1 VRVGTILPI
10 AEGDGPG
17 RTPTWK
23 EILQFARRAEA
34 IGVDSIWVFDH
45 MFSNQPGTRPR
56 GLHEAWSLQSAL
68 AASTERVE
76 LGQLVMCT
84 SFRNPALLA
93 KMAATADEISGGRLI
108 LGLGAGWHD
117 QEYRAFGYPTDHR
130 VSRFGEAIGI
140 IMPLLR
146 GETVTASGSFY
157 TVSDAVLL
165 PKPTR
170 HIPVLVAGKGPRMLR
185 LTARHADAWNTAW
198 FGLPDH
204 RLHAQLTAFDAV
216 LATEGRDGSSIR
228 RTVGVEVT
236 DADRPGARRRLT
248 ELLAAY
254 SSLDVDDILLVL
266 QPMTVE
272 SLDRLGEALQ
282 IWRADAG
289 C

>member
-23 EILQFARRAEA
+23 EILQFARRADA

-45 MFSNQPGTRPR
+45 MFSNEPGTPPR
-56 GLHEAWSLQSAL
+56 GLHKAWSLQSAL

-93 KMAATADEISGGRLI
+93 KMAATADEISDGRLI

-117 QEYRAFGYPTDHR
+117 QEYRAFGYPIDHR
-130 VSRFGEAIGI
+130 VSRFEEAIAI

-146 GETVTASGSFY
+146 GETVTVSGNFY
-157 TVSDAVLL
+157 TVSDAVIL

-170 HIPVLVAGKGPRMLR
+170 HIPVLVAGKGPRILR

-204 RLHAQLTAFDAV
+204 RLHAQLTAFRCSA
-216 LATEGRDGSSIR
+216 GQRGSR
-228 RTVGVEVT
+228 RQLDST
-236 DADRPGARRRLT
+236 DSRCRGHR
-248 ELLAAY
+248 
-254 SSLDVDDILLVL
+254 
-266 QPMTVE
+266 
-272 SLDRLGEALQ
+272 G
-282 IWRADAG
+282 
-289 C
+289 